1 MLQLVDGDCGKGG
14 KLLPEDH
21 LEPKV
26 RGPGDQGGCPLEDT
40 VSLRRKRG
48 TQGPFQEAGGRPS
61 TLCQANLG
69 LP

>member
-26 RGPGDQGGCPLEDT
+26 RGHGDQGGCPLEDT
-40 VSLRRKRG
+40 VNLRRKG
-48 TQGPFQEAGGRPS
+48 VTQGPFWEARGRPS